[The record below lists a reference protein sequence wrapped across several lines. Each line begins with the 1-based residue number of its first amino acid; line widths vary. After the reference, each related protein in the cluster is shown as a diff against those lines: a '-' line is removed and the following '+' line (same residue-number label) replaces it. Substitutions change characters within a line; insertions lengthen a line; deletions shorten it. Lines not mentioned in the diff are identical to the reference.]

1 MQLTIDVPDD
11 SPLATEVQ
19 SWADGGSYDLK
30 VRQTSMGM
38 FELLEAEASEPDEE
52 ANNEG
57 DMPAE
62 DGMRGKNPAMVV
74 MIGKVRGGKEK

>member
-38 FELLEAEASEPDEE
+38 FELLEAEASESDE
-52 ANNEG
+52 AVA
-57 DMPAE
+57 DPHLTL
-62 DGMRGKNPAMVV
+62 PTLCIVYLLVV
-74 MIGKVRGGKEK
+74 AGYLINTST